1 MYQDRPAIRLSV
13 EVATGYPLAG
23 CSPAEPTSVSPAVV
37 IVAQVVGKI
46 KGWFSHDARG
56 CSLRVEPRFPAL
68 MRLFKFALALVEDR
82 VGAAFEF
89 VDRRDVSDRAVETFV
104 VVMIDV

>member
-1 MYQDRPAIRLSV
+1 MCQDRPPIWLSV

-23 CSPAEPTSVSPAVV
+23 CSPTEPASVSPAVV
-37 IVAQVVGKI
+37 IVAQVVGAT
-46 KGWFSHDARG
+46 GWFSHDARG
-56 CSLRVEPRFPAL
+56 CFLRVEPRFPAL
-68 MRLFKFALALVEDR
+68 MRLLKFAFALVEDR
-82 VGAAFEF
+82 LGAALEF